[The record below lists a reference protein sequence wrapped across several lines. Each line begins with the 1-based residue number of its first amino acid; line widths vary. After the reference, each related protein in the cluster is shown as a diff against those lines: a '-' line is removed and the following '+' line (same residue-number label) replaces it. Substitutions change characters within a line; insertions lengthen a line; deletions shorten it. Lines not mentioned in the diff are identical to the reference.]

1 MKQEEGLIVK
11 VQDGM
16 AIIKVGRHADCSAC
30 GACPS
35 SRHVMVEAVNRI
47 GAKPGQRVR
56 FAMQESQVLT
66 GAFVVFVL
74 PLLAAAVGAVL
85 GWQLAIGV
93 GGEFAFWTKFGAG
106 FFFVLSLVAIKLFDR
121 QVAKKQRMKPV
132 ILEILED

>member
-1 MKQEEGLIVK
+1 
-11 VQDGM
+11 
-16 AIIKVGRHADCSAC
+16 
-30 GACPS
+30 
-35 SRHVMVEAVNRI
+35 MVEAVNRI

-106 FFFVLSLVAIKLFDR
+106 FLFVLSLVAIKLFDR

>member
-1 MKQEEGLIVK
+1 MKQEEGLVVK
-11 VQDGM
+11 VQDGL
-16 AIIKVGRHADCSAC
+16 ASIKVGRHADCSAC

-35 SRHVMVEAVNRI
+35 SHHVMVEAVNRI

-74 PLLAAAVGAVL
+74 PLLAAALGAVL

-93 GGEFAFWTKFGAG
+93 GGEFSFWAEFGAG
-106 FFFVLSLVAIKLFDR
+106 FFFVLSLLAIKLFDR
-121 QVAKKQRMKPV
+121 QVAKKQGMKPV